1 MKCAAG
7 NSVVVDNQTA
17 ELGDQKGKRSGEAG
31 FTLVE
36 LILVIALGA
45 MIILAAMQL
54 YTRARDSAV
63 ADTDVQ
69 GLQSVLA
76 GCSEYRMYKGAIP
89 AATDWSQATV
99 LNNYVD
105 TTLQAK
111 YGYKCA
117 SGVLT
122 ITTPSCDNAAQAT
135 KILGK
140 LMDQGTCD
148 TGSVINGTDT
158 TKVDCIIPSFNGSAG
173 C

>member
-1 MKCAAG
+1 MHFAAT
-7 NSVVVDNQTA
+7 NPTEEEVSDYQA
-17 ELGDQKGKRSGEAG
+17 KRNKEAG

-63 ADTDVQ
+63 QDTYVQ
-69 GLQSVLA
+69 SLQSILA
-76 GCSEYRMYKGAIP
+76 GVSEYRMYKGAIP
-89 AATDWSQATV
+89 AATGWSQATG
-99 LNNYVD
+99 LTNYVD
-105 TTLQAK
+105 SNLQSL
-111 YGYKCA
+111 YGYNCA

-122 ITTPSCDNAAQAT
+122 VTTPSCDNNEQAT
-135 KILGK
+135 RILTK
-140 LMDQGTCD
+140 LMDQRTCD
-148 TGSVINGTDT
+148 TGSAINGTDS